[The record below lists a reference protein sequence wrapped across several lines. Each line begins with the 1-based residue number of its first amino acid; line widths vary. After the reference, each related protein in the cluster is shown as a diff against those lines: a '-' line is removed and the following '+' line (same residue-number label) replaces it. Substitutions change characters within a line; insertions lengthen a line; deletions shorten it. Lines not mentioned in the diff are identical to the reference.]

1 MPGSDAHHAE
11 TSANRK
17 RVLGHLVP
25 ADVSQLGDRKR
36 AECNALSRD
45 SWFDRVS
52 VIDTGSACAEQSEVA
67 TDGVLVQRNQQI
79 KPIPHVGD
87 LLRTGADGKKSVA
100 TPNDRLVGVIS
111 VQMQATA
118 T

>member
-1 MPGSDAHHAE
+1 VPGSRCHHAE
-11 TSANRK
+11 NSANRK

-36 AECNALSRD
+36 AESNALSRD

-67 TDGVLVQRNQQI
+67 TDGVLVERDQQI
-79 KPIPHVGD
+79 KAIPHVGD
-87 LLRTGADGKKSVA
+87 LLRTGADRKKSVA
-100 TPNDRLVGVIS
+100 TPNVRLVGVIS